1 MKTVRFFA
9 TFAILMM
16 ACTLVSAS
24 ETAENFAQWV
34 PNFASSDT
42 NQRRTAQQNW
52 QNFCRQKGNNPD
64 VQKEIIRVSLEQ
76 LAKENPVETSVWII
90 RQLGAVGDATA
101 VPALARLLSNAE
113 VRIRDEAARAL
124 ANIPGTEA
132 ANALRNSSAIA
143 TAQLARDALTSR
155 AIKADIPRDNGV
167 ETQMPMAVPF
177 LPPTSNAEITALLE
191 KYPSLSDMEKSQ
203 VLSNLTNLALRR
215 QVNVQLRRLTGGP
228 TAARPTGAGPGT
240 GQGQGPPG
248 MAAGRG
254 YARFIPLAIE
264 AVQSTDET
272 LRNTAVLAVGALGGP
287 EQVPFLLELARTGG
301 NRGLA
306 VVALSRMSGQAIDAL
321 LLENLKTETDAG
333 KFDILADVLNRRFNQ
348 EIRPLLLTR
357 AQAAG
362 TTNRLQLLQWVRPT
376 STEADVPDF
385 VKVWA
390 MIEDRGEKDR
400 AEQEIAELV
409 QRNATAVMQALGGNW
424 DTPEGM
430 TLLGR
435 VGDART
441 LNRIRQGQHAMHAFR
456 TWPNAVVADD
466 LLAIA
471 RDTNRSADDRIA
483 TLRAFT
489 RVMSLPGTRPQDQ
502 IGIQITDVEKVNRL
516 AAAYEL
522 ATRVDEKRLIIER
535 VGQIRTIESL
545 RFVLKYIDEADL
557 RERACESV
565 LDLARDTNFRRSQG
579 AEVTAALD
587 KVIAVTTNNNFRT
600 RAEGLKAAN

>member
-1 MKTVRFFA
+1 
-9 TFAILMM
+9 M

-24 ETAENFAQWV
+24 ETADNFAQWV
-34 PNFASSDT
+34 TNFASTELDRDGRFA
-42 NQRRTAQQNW
+42 QRRDAQQNW
-52 QNFCRQKGNNPD
+52 QNYCRQKGNDPD

-76 LAKENPVETSVWII
+76 LAKENPVDTSVWII

-101 VPALARLLSNAE
+101 VSALARLLSNTE

-132 ANALRNSSAIA
+132 ATALRNNSAIA

-191 KYPSLSDMEKSQ
+191 KYPSLNNMEKAQ

-215 QVNVQLRRLTGGP
+215 QVNVQLRRLAGGP
-228 TAARPTGAGPGT
+228 TARPTGAGQ

-254 YARFIPLAIE
+254 YARFVPLAVE
-264 AVQSTDET
+264 AVQSTDDT
-272 LRNTAVLAVGALGGP
+272 LRNTGIMAVGALGGQ
-287 EQVPFLLELARTGG
+287 EQVPFLLEYARTGA
-301 NRGLA
+301 NRDLA
-306 VVALSRMSGQAIDAL
+306 KVALSRMSGQAIDTL

-333 KFDILADVLNRRFNQ
+333 KFEIIADILTRRFNQ

-362 TTNRLQLLQWVRPT
+362 TTNRLQLLQWARPM
-376 STEADVPDF
+376 SSEADVPDF

-390 MIEDRGEKDR
+390 MIEDRGQKDR
-400 AEQEIAELV
+400 AEQEIAALV

-441 LNRIRQGQHAMHAFR
+441 LNRIRQGQNAMHAFR

-471 RDTNRSADDRIA
+471 KDTNRAADDRIA
-483 TLRAFT
+483 TLRAYT
-489 RVMSLPGTRPQDQ
+489 RVMSLSGTRPQDE
-502 IGIQITDVEKVNRL
+502 IGIQITDVDKVNRL
-516 AAAYEL
+516 AAAYEF

-545 RFVLKYIDEADL
+545 RFVMKYIDEADL

-587 KVIAVTTNNNFRT
+587 KVLAVTTNNNFRT
-600 RAEGLKAAN
+600 RAEGYKAAN